1 MEPGTNDNMKTNFI
15 ILQRPKDIDQ
25 ITPEVNRQYF
35 RLSVIGVF
43 IFIIIVLSLK
53 EFLDFIMHISDLSIT
68 DYLEKDEITFDYF

>member
-1 MEPGTNDNMKTNFI
+1 MEPVTNDNMKTNFI
-15 ILQRPKDIDQ
+15 IIQRPKDIDQ

-43 IFIIIVLSLK
+43 IFIIIILSLK

-68 DYLEKDEITFDYF
+68 DYLEKDEIIFDYF

>member
-1 MEPGTNDNMKTNFI
+1 MDSITNDNMQTNFFI
-15 ILQRPKDIDQ
+15 VPRPKVIDQ

-35 RLSVIGVF
+35 RLSIIGIF

-68 DYLEKDEITFDYF
+68 DYLEKDEIIL